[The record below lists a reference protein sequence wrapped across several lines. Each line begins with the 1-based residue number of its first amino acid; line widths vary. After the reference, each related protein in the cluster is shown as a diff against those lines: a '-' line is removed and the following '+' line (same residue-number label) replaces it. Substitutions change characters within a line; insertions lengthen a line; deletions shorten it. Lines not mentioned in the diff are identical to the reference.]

1 MKNLFNTKS
10 NDFISNYV
18 VRMNSVSE
26 LMIFEYLCSLV
37 HTEHYNMEQDI
48 IIMSL
53 KDMAEECD
61 MPKFNSS
68 YYRKKFKETLEKL
81 TDPSTISG
89 FGENE
94 GKNLKLL
101 EKVEFASSNT
111 AICYITEDFKI
122 HMIPLY
128 SFLMNI
134 I

>member
-1 MKNLFNTKS
+1 MKNLFITKS

-18 VRMNSVSE
+18 VRLNSVSE

-37 HTEHYNMEQDI
+37 HTEHYYMEQDI

-68 YYRKKFKETLEKL
+68 YYRKRFKGTLKKL
-81 TDPSTISG
+81 TESSTISG
-89 FGENE
+89 IGENE

-101 EKVEFASSNT
+101 EKVEFISSNT

-122 HMIPLY
+122 HIIP
-128 SFLMNI
+128 
-134 I
+134 

>member
-1 MKNLFNTKS
+1 MKDLFNTKS
-10 NDFISNYV
+10 NDFLNNYS
-18 VRMNSVSE
+18 VRLDSVSE

-68 YYRKKFKETLEKL
+68 YYRKMFKETLGKL
-81 TDPSTISG
+81 TESSTIYG
-89 FGENE
+89 IGENE
-94 GKNLKLL
+94 GRNLKLL
-101 EKVEFASSNT
+101 EKVEFTSSNT
-111 AICYITEDFKI
+111 AICYITQDFKI